1 MTLQESKGIIEEVEG
16 RIRAWHTNAG
26 LEDLQARELIG
37 PLAVQVRQAGLLLF
51 HEGER
56 DWSKRAI
63 DLLLDLADVADGI
76 EIVKEP
82 DSAGFQTL

>member
-1 MTLQESKGIIEEVEG
+1 MTLQESKEIIEEVERRVRDWYALAG
-16 RIRAWHTNAG
+16 QEDQQERAQ
-26 LEDLQARELIG
+26 LG
-37 PLAVQVRQAGLLLF
+37 PLSLQVRQAGLLLF

-76 EIVKEP
+76 EIAKEP
-82 DSAGFQTL
+82 DSACFQLS